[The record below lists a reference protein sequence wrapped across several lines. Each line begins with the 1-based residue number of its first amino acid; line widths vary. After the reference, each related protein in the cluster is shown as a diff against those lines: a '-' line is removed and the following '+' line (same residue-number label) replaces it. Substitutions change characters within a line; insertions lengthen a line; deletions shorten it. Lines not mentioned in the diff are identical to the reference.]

1 MKRQSPEDEFNAE
14 IKKQRLSR
22 VNPPVWTT
30 SHGMSMMPIMH
41 TPTKDSKFGTSPE
54 LKTKKSPETTKP
66 TRWYTPHKHSKP
78 NELQLVTVETKSES
92 QSAHYLRNTCNC
104 RCCRHAK
111 ASLCSHSVFLR
122 RKNNINC
129 SLRVFLRYR

>member
-41 TPTKDSKFGTSPE
+41 TPPKDSKIGTSPE
-54 LKTKKSPETTKP
+54 LKTKNHLRPQSRQDGIHLTNTANPMN
-66 TRWYTPHKHSKP
+66 Y
-78 NELQLVTVETKSES
+78 NLS
-92 QSAHYLRNTCNC
+92 QWKLNP
-104 RCCRHAK
+104 K
-111 ASLCSHSVFLR
+111 ASLHTT
-122 RKNNINC
+122 
-129 SLRVFLRYR
+129 